1 MKAPFGA
8 QGKEEVFHFLETVLL
23 EVLQL
28 FPSSYI
34 HIGGDEVRR
43 VSPPRGNKR
52 FCRAPG
58 WCWVQEGGVR
68 GARLMPQET
77 LAEVRAVQGAEC

>member
-1 MKAPFGA
+1 MPAAKPLRPKPSNPTLGF

-34 HIGGDEVRR
+34 HIGGDEVRC
-43 VSPPRGNKR
+43 VSLSQCDRR
-52 FCRAPG
+52 S
-58 WCWVQEGGVR
+58 WCTM
-68 GARLMPQET
+68 LM
-77 LAEVRAVQGAEC
+77 

>member
-1 MKAPFGA
+1 MAVRRARIRCAFCDKPSQGRA

-34 HIGGDEVRR
+34 HIGGDEARR
-43 VSPPRGNKR
+43 PTTIAQPCGPVACVFTVGSN
-52 FCRAPG
+52 A
-58 WCWVQEGGVR
+58 
-68 GARLMPQET
+68 
-77 LAEVRAVQGAEC
+77 